1 MISAMASATQTLAP
15 PLAEREAV
23 LRTLRAHET
32 ALRALGVAR
41 LWLFGSL
48 ARAEAGAV
56 SDVDV
61 MIGIPRGRKFSLF
74 HLGEVR
80 VELCELLGR
89 EVDVVIEE
97 DLLPDFRSDIGP
109 DLVRVF

>member
-1 MISAMASATQTLAP
+1 MATRTLASP

-23 LRTLRAHET
+23 LRSIREHEA

-48 ARAEAGAV
+48 ARAEATAG

-61 MIGIPRGRKFSLF
+61 MIGVLRGRKFSLF
-74 HLGEVR
+74 DLGEVR
-80 VELCELLGR
+80 VELCELLDR
-89 EVDVVIEE
+89 EVDIMVEE
-97 DLLPDFRSDIGP
+97 DLPPEFRSEIAP